1 MPALGS
7 PFVRQVRTMAAAYA
21 ARIDRSPATVEEVVA
36 EYERTRL
43 QRASNPSEWS
53 RRQFLKGAAATGAG
67 ILAAGALGVGALPAA
82 AKSKPTIA
90 IVGGGLAGLSCAHLL
105 AKRGLRSTVYEARAE
120 RLGGRCWTLRGFF
133 ENEQTGEH
141 HGQYIDSRHRQ
152 LRRLAAELDIDL
164 VDTFAQSFPAGDRS
178 FLWID
183 GRDRDPGTVFA
194 DFGLFYE
201 RLSADYQRV
210 GSYFCEEAGPRARS
224 FDRITMLEWFEENL
238 PGGAGSL
245 LAQALGIF
253 MTSFFGLD
261 PQDMSAINLF
271 EAFVAPYPGANE
283 RYRLKG
289 GNDQLVSALVRS
301 IHAGSIEMDHPLEAI
316 WSRGDGRVGVQFG
329 GKAKDVIADRVIL
342 ALPFTTLR
350 DVDSAGLSLSGR
362 KRRAIETLAMGTN
375 GKMNL
380 QLNRSF
386 AALDWSA
393 SFASD
398 DPHYVTWDSTYGQTS
413 PAPHTPVLTI
423 YNGGEAGTS
432 FPTARAHAP
441 ANEPVVDAALDALGR
456 GVDGIRDAFNGR
468 AFLDFPFL
476 DPWVRG
482 SYAGFGPGQYTDFW
496 GCLGDQEGPVHFAGE
511 HTSTH
516 SQGYLNGAVESG
528 ERAAREVI
536 SAVG

>member
-1 MPALGS
+1 
-7 PFVRQVRTMAAAYA
+7 
-21 ARIDRSPATVEEVVA
+21 
-36 EYERTRL
+36 
-43 QRASNPSEWS
+43 
-53 RRQFLKGAAATGAG
+53 
-67 ILAAGALGVGALPAA
+67 
-82 AKSKPTIA
+82 
-90 IVGGGLAGLSCAHLL
+90 
-105 AKRGLRSTVYEARAE
+105 
-120 RLGGRCWTLRGFF
+120 
-133 ENEQTGEH
+133 
-141 HGQYIDSRHRQ
+141 
-152 LRRLAAELDIDL
+152 
-164 VDTFAQSFPAGDRS
+164 
-178 FLWID
+178 
-183 GRDRDPGTVFA
+183 VFA

-210 GSYFCEEAGPRARS
+210 GSYFCDEAGPAARA
-224 FDRITMLEWFEENL
+224 FDRTTMLEWFEQNL
-238 PGGAGSL
+238 PGGADSL

-261 PQDMSAINLF
+261 AQDMSAINLF

-289 GNDQLVSALVRS
+289 GNDQLVSALARS
-301 IHAGSIEMDHPLEAI
+301 IHPGSIEMDRPLEGI
-316 WSRGDGRVGVQFG
+316 WSRGVGRVGLRFG
-329 GKAKDVIADRVIL
+329 GTAKDVIADRVIL

-350 DVDSAGLSLSGR
+350 ETDIAGLALSAR

-386 AALDWSA
+386 AALDWNV

-398 DPHYVTWDSTYGQTS
+398 DPHYVTWDSTYGQTA
-413 PAPHTPVLTI
+413 PAPRTPVLTI
-423 YNGGEAGTS
+423 YNGGAAGTS
-432 FPTARAHAP
+432 FPTTQAHAP
-441 ANEPVVDAALDALGR
+441 ANEPVIEAALSELER
-456 GVDGIRDAFNGR
+456 GVEGIRDAFNGR

-482 SYAGFGPGQYTDFW
+482 SYAGFAPGQYTDFW

-528 ERAAREVI
+528 ERAASEVLSAI
-536 SAVG
+536 SR

>member
-1 MPALGS
+1 
-7 PFVRQVRTMAAAYA
+7 MAAAYA
-21 ARIDRSPATVEEVVA
+21 ARPDRSPATVEEVVVG
-36 EYERTRL
+36 YERAHP
-43 QRASNPSEWS
+43 QAANDDPYEWS
-53 RRQFLKGAAATGAG
+53 RREFLKGAGAAGAG
-67 ILAAGALGVGALPAA
+67 FVAAGALALGARPAA
-82 AKSKPTIA
+82 AKTAPQIA
-90 IVGGGLAGLSCAHLL
+90 IVGGGLAGLSCAYLL
-105 AKRGLRSTVYEARAE
+105 AKRGVRSTVYEARDE
-120 RLGGRCWTLRGFF
+120 RLGGRCWTLRSFF
-133 ENEQTGEH
+133 ENGQTGEH

-164 VDTFAQSFPAGDRS
+164 IDTFAQSFPAGERE

-183 GRDRDPGTVFA
+183 GRDRNPGKVFA
-194 DFGLFYE
+194 DFGLFFD
-201 RLSADYQRV
+201 RLSADYERV
-210 GSYFCEEAGPRARS
+210 GSYFCDEAGPDARA
-224 FDRITMLEWFEENL
+224 FDRITMLEWFEQNL
-238 PGGAGSL
+238 PDGADSL

-271 EAFVAPYPGANE
+271 EAFVVPYPGANE

-301 IHAGSIEMDHPLEAI
+301 IPRDAIEMGHPLEAI
-316 WSRGDGRVGVQFG
+316 WSRGDGRVGLRFG
-329 GKAKDVIADRVIL
+329 GMNDVKADHVVL

-350 DVDSAGLSLSGR
+350 ETDLAGLSLTAR
-362 KRRAIETLAMGTN
+362 KRRGIETLAMGTN

-386 AALDWSA
+386 AALDWNA

-413 PAPHTPVLTI
+413 PAPRTPVLTI
-423 YNGGEAGTS
+423 YNGGAAGTS
-432 FPTARAHAP
+432 FPTRKAHAP
-441 ANEPVVDAALDALGR
+441 ANDAVIEAALDELER
-456 GVDGIRDAFNGR
+456 GVEGIRDAFDGR

-482 SYAGFGPGQYTDFW
+482 SYAGFGPGHYTDFW

-528 ERAAREVI
+528 ERAAHEVL
-536 SAVG
+536 SAIL

>member
-1 MPALGS
+1 
-7 PFVRQVRTMAAAYA
+7 MAAAYA
-21 ARIDRSPATVEEVVA
+21 ARSDRSPATVEEVVA
-36 EYERTRL
+36 DYERTHAP
-43 QRASNPSEWS
+43 RASDPSEWS
-53 RRQFLKGAAATGAG
+53 RRQFLKGAAAASAG
-67 ILAAGALGVGALPAA
+67 LVAAGALGLGATPAA
-82 AKSKPTIA
+82 AREKPDVA
-90 IVGGGLAGLSCAHLL
+90 IVGGGLAGLSCAYLL

-133 ENEQTGEH
+133 ENGQTGEH

-164 VDTFAQSFPAGDRS
+164 IDTFAQSFPAGDRG

-183 GRDRDPGTVFA
+183 GRDRDPGKVFA
-194 DFGLFYE
+194 DFGVFYG
-201 RLSADYQRV
+201 RLSSDYERV
-210 GSYFCEEAGPRARS
+210 GSYVCDEAGPRARA
-224 FDRITMLEWFEENL
+224 FDRITMLEWFDQNL
-238 PGGAGSL
+238 PGGASSL

-253 MTSFFGLD
+253 MASFFGLD

-271 EAFVAPYPGANE
+271 EAFLAPYPGANE

-289 GNDQLVSALVRS
+289 GNDQLVSALARS
-301 IHAGSIEMDHPLEAI
+301 IHKGSIEMGHPLEAI
-316 WSRGDGRVGVQFG
+316 WSRADGRVGLRFG
-329 GKAKDVIADRVIL
+329 GERKDAIADRVIL

-350 DVDSAGLSLSGR
+350 ETDYARLTLSSR
-362 KRRAIETLAMGTN
+362 KRRAIETLVMGTN

-386 AALDWSA
+386 AALNWNA

-413 PAPHTPVLTI
+413 PAPRTPVLTI

-432 FPTARAHAP
+432 FPTNRAHGR
-441 ANEPVVDAALDALGR
+441 ANEAVIDGALDALGR
-456 GVDGIRDAFNGR
+456 GVHGIRDAFNGR
-468 AFLDFPFL
+468 AFLDFPYL

-528 ERAAREVI
+528 ERAAREVL
-536 SAVG
+536 SAVE

>member
-21 ARIDRSPATVEEVVA
+21 ARTDPSPATVEEVVA
-36 EYERTRL
+36 EYERTYPR
-43 QRASNPSEWS
+43 RDPSEWS
-53 RRQFLKGAAATGAG
+53 RRQFLRGAG
-67 ILAAGALGVGALPAA
+67 VAGAGLVAAGALGLGAVPAA

-105 AKRGLRSTVYEARAE
+105 AKRGLRSTVYEARHE
-120 RLGGRCWTLRGFF
+120 RLGGRCWTLRDFF

-152 LRRLAAELDIDL
+152 LRRLAAELGIDL
-164 VDTFAQSFPAGDRS
+164 IDTFAQSFPAGDRE

-183 GRDRDPGTVFA
+183 GRDRNPNSVFA

-201 RLSADYQRV
+201 RLSADYEKV
-210 GSYFCEEAGPRARS
+210 GSYFCNEAGPSART
-224 FDRITMLEWFEENL
+224 FDRITMIEWFEQNL
-238 PGGAGSL
+238 PGGADSL

-301 IHAGSIEMDHPLEAI
+301 IHPGSIEMDHPLEGI
-316 WSRGDGRVGVQFG
+316 WSRGDGRVGLRFG
-329 GKAKDVIADRVIL
+329 GKAKDVIADHVIL

-350 DVDSAGLSLSGR
+350 ETDLAGLSLSAL

-398 DPHYVTWDSTYGQTS
+398 EPHYVTWDSTYGQTS
-413 PAPHTPVLTI
+413 PAPRTPVLTI

-432 FPTARAHAP
+432 FPTTRAHAP
-441 ANEPVVDAALDALGR
+441 ANDAVIEAALDELGR
-456 GVDGIRDAFNGR
+456 GVEDIRDAFNGR

-528 ERAAREVI
+528 ERAASEVL
-536 SAVG
+536 SAIL